1 MERRLLPVL
10 PSGRV
15 TLYVTGLA
23 VFAACADAPT
33 TTPGH
38 LVRGDLIPGVHAAIV
53 SVPPL
58 PAVDALQGGA
68 MTTFV
73 FTAAAYDQ
81 PAPNL
86 TAAELAIHDAGDVH
100 FASEYF
106 PSTGLGPQFNNV
118 YCQGCHRDNGRGILP
133 AAGAALQPLSLALKL
148 SLTGT
153 GPNGGPLPVPK
164 FGTQLQTRRV
174 QPTTLEGR
182 VTVTYTSTN
191 GRYGDGQPFTLLRP
205 NFTLVNPHQPL
216 PAGVLLSPRVAP
228 PSVGMG
234 LLEAIPASDILALAD
249 PSDVNGDGISG
260 RANTTWDAIAQR
272 SALGRFGVKAA
283 APSIRQQVAGAYNE
297 DIGVTSSVFP
307 AENCEGVYAA
317 CARHAPEL
325 ADSRLNAVTFYTQTL
340 GVPARR
346 NMNDSTVRLG
356 NAVFTSIGCANC
368 HVPQFTTGS
377 LPGVPAASHQ
387 VIHPY
392 TDLLLHDMGVV
403 LADRRPEFLANGQEW
418 RTPPLWGIG
427 LSQVVVP
434 GSGFMHDGRA
444 RNLDEAILWHG
455 GEGLSSRNAFRTLP
469 ANLRSALVT
478 FLNTL

>member
-1 MERRLLPVL
+1 MGHQVAGRTSDRALLLVA
-10 PSGRV
+10 
-15 TLYVTGLA
+15 GLA
-23 VFAACADAPT
+23 VLAAACADAPT
-33 TTPGH
+33 TTPGSM
-38 LVRGDLIPGVHAAIV
+38 LRGELAPGVHAAIV
-53 SVPPL
+53 PVPPL
-58 PAVDALQGGA
+58 PATDALLGGA
-68 MTTFV
+68 TTTFN

-86 TAAELAIHDAGDVH
+86 TAAERAVHDAGDVH

-133 AAGAALQPLSLALKL
+133 AAGAGQQPLSMALKL
-148 SLTGT
+148 SLAGT
-153 GPNGGPLPVPK
+153 GPNGGPVPVPK

-174 QPTTLEGR
+174 QPTLLEGK
-182 VTVTYTSTN
+182 VTVTYTATR
-191 GRYGDGQPFTLLRP
+191 GTYGDGQPFSLVRP
-205 NFTLVNPHQPL
+205 SFTLVNPHQPL
-216 PAGVLLSPRVAP
+216 PAGVLVSPRVSP

-234 LLEAIPASDILALAD
+234 LLEAIPEQAILALAD

-260 RANTTWDAIAQR
+260 RPNTTWDVIAQR
-272 SALGRFGVKAA
+272 PALGRFGVKAT

-325 ADSRLNAVTFYTQTL
+325 ADSRLNAVTFYTQTS

-346 NMNDSTVRLG
+346 NMNDSTVRMG
-356 NAVFTSIGCANC
+356 NAVFNAIGCANC
-368 HVPQFTTGS
+368 HVSQFTTGT
-377 LPGVPAASHQ
+377 LPGVPAASNQ

-403 LADRRPEFLANGQEW
+403 LADRRPEFLASGQEW
-418 RTPPLWGIG
+418 RTAPLWGIG
-427 LSQVVVP
+427 LSQTVVP
-434 GSGFMHDGRA
+434 GSGFLHDGRA
-444 RNLDEAILWHG
+444 RNLAEAILWHG
-455 GEGLSSRNAFRTLP
+455 GEGLSSREAFRTLP
-469 ANLRSALVT
+469 ANLRSALVA
-478 FLNTL
+478 FLGTL

>member
-1 MERRLLPVL
+1 MLRGE
-10 PSGRV
+10 
-15 TLYVTGLA
+15 LA
-23 VFAACADAPT
+23 
-33 TTPGH
+33 
-38 LVRGDLIPGVHAAIV
+38 PGVHAAIV
-53 SVPPL
+53 PVPPL
-58 PAVDALQGGA
+58 PATDALLGGA
-68 MTTFV
+68 MTTFN

-86 TAAELAIHDAGDVH
+86 TAAELAVHDAGDVH

-106 PSTGLGPQFNNV
+106 PNTGLGPQFNNV

-133 AAGAALQPLSLALKL
+133 AAGASLQPLSMVLKM
-148 SLTGT
+148 SLPGT
-153 GPNGGPLPVPK
+153 SSNGGPVSVPN

-174 QPTTLEGR
+174 QPVALEGR
-182 VTVTYTSTN
+182 VTVTHTAIS
-191 GRYGDGQPFTLLRP
+191 GLYGDGQRFSLIRP
-205 NFTLVNPHQPL
+205 ALTVVSPHRPL
-216 PAGVLLSPRVAP
+216 PGGIQYSPRVAP
-228 PSVGMG
+228 PSIGMG
-234 LLEAIPASDILALAD
+234 LLEAIPAQAILALAD

-272 SALGRFGVKAA
+272 TALGRFGVKAST
-283 APSIRQQVAGAYNE
+283 PTIRQQVAGAYNE

-346 NMNDSTVRLG
+346 NMNDSTVRMG
-356 NAVFTSIGCANC
+356 NAVFNSIGCANC
-368 HVPQFTTGS
+368 HVSQFTTGT
-377 LPGVPAASHQ
+377 LPGVPAASNQ

-427 LSQVVVP
+427 LSQTVVP
-434 GSGFMHDGRA
+434 GSGFLHDGRA
-444 RNLDEAILWHG
+444 RTLTEAILWHG
-455 GEGLSSRNAFRTLP
+455 GEGLSSREAFRTLP

-478 FLNTL
+478 FLSTL